1 MAPGGGSGRVTV
13 PVGGDGCSVGHDR
26 GGFFRWADG
35 DISASAETDYEP
47 YRSARVA
54 ASAGSEGSEAADG
67 PEVADSGLLQI
78 GPSRHA
84 PVAVLT
90 APYGARVIEPLLER
104 LGRSDVR
111 VVPVENRYFGGN
123 IAVSGLM
130 VGADLARVLA
140 DQPEGHR
147 YLLPD
152 VCLSQGRFLDGI
164 APEALPRPVEI
175 VPADGTGLR
184 AALGLDDAPALR
196 LTAVGG

>member
-1 MAPGGGSGRVTV
+1 
-13 PVGGDGCSVGHDR
+13 VGGDGCAVGHDR

-35 DISASAETDYEP
+35 DLSASADTEYEP

-54 ASAGSEGSEAADG
+54 EAGAGAGHGA
-67 PEVADSGLLQI
+67 GLLQI

-111 VVPVENRYFGGN
+111 VVPVDNRYFGGN
-123 IAVSGLM
+123 IAVAGLM

-152 VCLSQGRFLDGI
+152 VCLSQGRFLDGVS
-164 APEALPRPVEI
+164 PSELPRPVEI
-175 VPADGTGLR
+175 VPADGAGLR
-184 AALGLDDAPALR
+184 AALGLDSAAVATPH